1 MDPELLKS
9 IVKIWT
15 SVAVTGLMFSSGLN
29 MAPGHLM
36 FFRGRFSLL
45 LKSLLAVLVFVPLTA
60 LVVVYLIQP
69 VHGAAVGIAIM
80 ASSPAAPLML
90 TRASK
95 AAGRLEF
102 IGSLHLILA
111 FLSIAATPATLAIMA
126 ASIGFEARIDPL
138 QIAKLAFTMILL
150 PVGLGLFVRK
160 KYPRTADRLSRPLTR
175 VCGLL
180 LIIVVVVLFAM
191 TYRFLFEMD
200 FRSYAAVALF
210 IALAL
215 AAGHFSAPDVFEEK
229 TALALEAA
237 GRNPGFALVIAQ
249 LNFPHAKP
257 VAFLMPYLL
266 VFFLLSA
273 VYISWHKRRKGRTG
287 RR

>member
-1 MDPELLKS
+1 MDTGLTVSLLKAG
-9 IVKIWT
+9 T
-15 SVAVTGLMFSSGLN
+15 AAAVIGLMFSSGLN

-36 FFRGRFSLL
+36 FFRGRFPLL
-45 LKSLLAVLVFVPLTA
+45 LKSLLAVLVFVPLAA
-60 LVVVYLIQP
+60 LVVVYLIRP

-95 AAGRLEF
+95 AAGRLDYT
-102 IGSLHLILA
+102 GSLHLILA
-111 FLSIAATPATLAIMA
+111 VLSIAATPATLAVMA
-126 ASIGFEARIDPL
+126 SSIGFEAKIDPL
-138 QIAKLAFTMILL
+138 EIAKLAFTMILL

-160 KYPRTADRLSRPLTR
+160 KYPAAAEKLSRPLTR
-175 VCGLL
+175 IFGVL
-180 LIIVVVVLFAM
+180 LILVVIVLFAM
-191 TYRFLFEMD
+191 TYRFIFDMD
-200 FRSYAAVALF
+200 FHSYAAVAVF

-215 AAGHFSAPDVFEEK
+215 AAGHFSAPDVFEER

-273 VYISWHKRRKGRTG
+273 VYISWHKRKMGRS

>member
-1 MDPELLKS
+1 MDPELLKY
-9 IVKIWT
+9 ILKIWT
-15 SVAVTGLMFSSGLN
+15 SVAVVGLMFSSGLN

-36 FFRGRFSLL
+36 FFRGRFPLL
-45 LKSLLAVLVFVPLTA
+45 LKSLLAVLVFVPLAA
-60 LVVVYLIQP
+60 LAVVYLIKP
-69 VHGAAVGIAIM
+69 VREAAVGLAIM
-80 ASSPAAPLML
+80 ASSPAAPLMM

-95 AAGRLEF
+95 AAGRLDYV
-102 IGSLHLILA
+102 GSLHLILA
-111 FLSIAATPATLAIMA
+111 VLSIAATPATLAIMA
-126 ASIGFEARIDPL
+126 SSIGFEAKIDPL
-138 QIAKLAFTMILL
+138 EIGKLAFSMILF
-150 PVGLGLFVRK
+150 PVGLGLFIRK
-160 KYPRTADRLSRPLTR
+160 KYPGTADRLSRPLTR

-180 LIIVVVVLFAM
+180 LILVVIVLFVM
-191 TYRFLFEMD
+191 TYRFIFDMD

-215 AAGHFSAPDVFEEK
+215 AAGHFSAPDVYEES

-257 VAFLMPYLL
+257 VAFLIPYLL

-273 VYISWHKRRKGRTG
+273 VYISWNKRRSGRT
-287 RR
+287 RRR

>member
-1 MDPELLKS
+1 MDTGLTVSLLKAG
-9 IVKIWT
+9 T
-15 SVAVTGLMFSSGLN
+15 SAAVIGLMFSSGLN

-36 FFRGRFSLL
+36 FFRGRFPLL
-45 LKSLLAVLVFVPLTA
+45 LKSLLAVLVFVPLAA
-60 LVVVYLIQP
+60 LVVVYLIRP
-69 VHGAAVGIAIM
+69 VHGAAVGIALM

-95 AAGRLEF
+95 AAGRLDYT
-102 IGSLHLILA
+102 GSLHLILA
-111 FLSIAATPATLAIMA
+111 VLSIAATPATLAIMA
-126 ASIGFEARIDPL
+126 SSIGFEAKIDPL
-138 QIAKLAFTMILL
+138 EIAKLAFTMILL

-160 KYPRTADRLSRPLTR
+160 KSPAAAEKLSCPLTR
-175 VCGLL
+175 IFGVL
-180 LIIVVVVLFAM
+180 LILVVIVLFAM
-191 TYRFLFEMD
+191 TYRFIFEMD

-215 AAGHFSAPDVFEEK
+215 AAGHFSAPDVFEER

-273 VYISWHKRRKGRTG
+273 VYISWHKRKMGRS

>member
-1 MDPELLKS
+1 MDKELIASLLKAG
-9 IVKIWT
+9 T
-15 SVAVTGLMFSSGLN
+15 SAAVIGLMFSSGLN
-29 MAPGHLM
+29 MVPGHLM
-36 FFRGRFSLL
+36 FFRGRFPLL
-45 LKSLLAVLVFVPLTA
+45 LKSLAAVLVFVPLAA
-60 LVVVYLIQP
+60 LVVVYVIRP
-69 VHGAAVGIAIM
+69 VHGAAVGLAIM

-90 TRASK
+90 TRAAR
-95 AAGRLEF
+95 AAGRLDYT
-102 IGSLHLILA
+102 GSLHLILA
-111 FLSIAATPATLAIMA
+111 VLSIAATPVTLAVMA
-126 ASIGFEARIDPL
+126 SSIGFEATIDPL
-138 QIAKLAFTMILL
+138 EIAKLALTMILL

-160 KYPRTADRLSRPLTR
+160 KYPGAAEKLSRPLTR
-175 VCGLL
+175 IFGAL
-180 LIIVVVVLFAM
+180 LILVAVVLFAM
-191 TYRFLFEMD
+191 TYRFLLDMD
-200 FRSYAAVALF
+200 FHSYAAVALF

-215 AAGHFSAPDVFEEK
+215 AAGHFSAPDVFEER

-273 VYISWHKRRKGRTG
+273 VYILWHKRKMGRS